1 MGQSKRNQENEA
13 GSGPLRKVRGEHCLN
28 VYVSYEIKQQLKELA
43 GRYDRTISDM
53 VRAVLKV
60 GIPMMQGLSE
70 AEEVMVREY
79 VELFR
84 RLRQVRSIKDI

>member
-1 MGQSKRNQENEA
+1 
-13 GSGPLRKVRGEHCLN
+13 
-28 VYVSYEIKQQLKELA
+28 VYVSYEIKQQLRELA

-70 AEEVMVREY
+70 AEEVLVREY
-79 VELFR
+79 IDLFR
-84 RLRQVRSIKDI
+84 RLRQVRSLKDI